1 MTRIA
6 TLAANQHQL
15 AILTRTQ
22 NQVQDLQTQVATGK
36 RAQTYAGIAQD
47 TRELLGLERSRQV
60 LERFD
65 RNNDVMTTRLDATT
79 TAIDGIAGTVRQ
91 LRDQLLALNAGV
103 GAQDAQWITD
113 PDLVGD
119 LKNIQNAAFSA
130 MQSTAADLNTKV
142 DGQYLFAGSQ
152 VRTQP
157 VKLPAT
163 TLEQF
168 QQIYD
173 GNAVIYPPTADAQLG
188 CRGVLTHVD
197 TGDLTMSDSD
207 GDTIGD
213 SITASVPGIFASFKP
228 GMTITMAG
236 GNSGNDKTY
245 TVASVDATGTTITI
259 NGQLKDAAGNPIGTP
274 PLTTTNSVTLDA
286 SLTPPS
292 TDTTASITIGNW
304 YQGDMLG
311 QTHRLDEDRSL
322 SLDLNATNPAF
333 EKAMRACGILAQGS
347 LAVADPANPGSER
360 VNTEEAKKR
369 IEGTL
374 VLLNSVLDRA
384 APLAGAY
391 GSEKSGGI
399 DDVSTVLG
407 FQQVALQEA
416 QKLHEHM
423 VGVFE
428 DRSAKL
434 EDADKT
440 EAIALLL
447 NGTQALEASYQVLA
461 RVQQLSLTKFL

>member
-6 TLAANQHQL
+6 NLAANEHL
-15 AILTRTQ
+15 LGILTRTQ

-36 RAQTYAGIAQD
+36 RSQTYAGIAKN

-65 RNNDVMTTRLDATT
+65 RNNDMMKIRLDTTT
-79 TAIDGIAGTVRQ
+79 TAVDGITETVRQ
-91 LRDQLLALNAGV
+91 LRNQLLALNSGT
-103 GAQDAQWITD
+103 DARDPEWISG
-113 PDLVGD
+113 LNK
-119 LKNIQNAAFSA
+119 LQNAAFSA
-130 MQSTAADLNTKV
+130 MQSMAADLNTKV

-157 VKLPAT
+157 VKLPAA

-173 GNAVIYPPTADAQLG
+173 GDAVIYPPTADAQLG
-188 CRGVLTHVD
+188 SRGVLTHLD
-197 TGDLTMSDSD
+197 TGDLQMSDSNAD
-207 GDTIGD
+207 NIGDTI
-213 SITASVPGIFASFKP
+213 TATKQGVFASLEP
-228 GMTITMAG
+228 GMTITIAG
-236 GNSGNDKTY
+236 GNSGNNKTF
-245 TVASVDATGTTITI
+245 TVASIDATGTSIAI
-259 NGQLKDAAGNPIGTP
+259 NGQLKDAAGNTVGTP
-274 PLTTTNSVTLDA
+274 PLTTTNSVVLDT

-311 QTHRLDEDRSL
+311 HMHRLDEDRSL
-322 SLDLNATNPAF
+322 SLGLNATDAAF
-333 EKAMRACGILAQGS
+333 EKAMRAFGILAQGG
-347 LAVADPANPGSER
+347 LVVPDPANPGHEMAD
-360 VNTEEAKKR
+360 TKEAKRR
-369 IEGTL
+369 ITGAL

-384 APLAGAY
+384 APLDGVY
-391 GSEKSGGI
+391 GREKGGGL
-399 DDVSTVLG
+399 DDVSSALG
-407 FQQVALQEA
+407 FQQVALEEA
-416 QKLHEHM
+416 QSLHQHM
-423 VGVFE
+423 AGIFE

-434 EDADKT
+434 ENADKT
-440 EAIALLL
+440 EAITLLL